1 MQNNTAVQIEE
12 SIIPFAVITA
22 NSKKKEVKFTKEGRV
37 KLTRNN
43 KQAGKSSEVFA
54 LKSTEEIK
62 RIVSVLNRKIDEA
75 HDKVNET
82 YGEKPMPITQLR
94 NAYRNKLIWLV
105 GMNIGIRASDFLEL
119 KWSFFFDMNE
129 DGVIEWKP
137 YYSLMP
143 MKQRKQHK
151 FVKLFFNN
159 TLKRAIIDYLKMY
172 PITSKEIDSYMFTNS
187 KGSHITTQQLWNIVC
202 DTAEEA
208 GVKQNV
214 GTHTL
219 RKTWA
224 YFCWHNAVDKNKAL
238 IILQKCFNHTS
249 PQTTLAYIGI
259 LNEEIEDMY
268 LSVELGAEDM

>member
-12 SIIPFAVITA
+12 SVIPFSVITA
-22 NSKKKEVKFTKEGRV
+22 NSKKKEVKFTKEGKA

-94 NAYRNKLIWLV
+94 NAYRNKMIWLV

-119 KWSFFFDMNE
+119 KWSFFFDVK
-129 DGVIEWKP
+129 DDSTIEWKP
-137 YYSLMP
+137 YYSLIP
-143 MKQRKQHK
+143 QKQRKKHK
-151 FVKLFFNN
+151 FVKLYFNN
-159 TLKRAIIDYLKMY
+159 TLKQAIMDYLKMY
-172 PITSKEIDSYMFTNS
+172 PITQKQIDDYMFTNDR
-187 KGSHITTQQLWNIVC
+187 GEHITKQQLWNIIK
-202 DTAEEA
+202 DTAAEA
-208 GVKQNV
+208 GIEQNV
-214 GTHTL
+214 GTHSL
-219 RKTWA
+219 RKTWG
-224 YFCWHNAVDKNKAL
+224 YHCWHNATDKSKAL
-238 IILQKCFNHTS
+238 IILQKCFGHSS

-268 LSVELGAEDM
+268 LSVELGAEDI